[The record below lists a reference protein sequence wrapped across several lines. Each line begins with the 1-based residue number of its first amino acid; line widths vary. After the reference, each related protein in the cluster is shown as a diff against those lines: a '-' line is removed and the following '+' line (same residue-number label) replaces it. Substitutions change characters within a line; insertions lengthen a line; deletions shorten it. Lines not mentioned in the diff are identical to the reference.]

1 MILQFFGYVLMMTTV
16 IQACFI
22 TDCPRGMGKRS
33 SLPGPALKP
42 TSGPQWK
49 YPQVRYLTIISV
61 NVRDC
66 VDVLKGKLI

>member
-1 MILQFFGYVLMMTTV
+1 MILQFFGYVLMTTTV

-22 TDCPRGMGKRS
+22 TDCPHGMGKRS

-49 YPQVRYLTIISV
+49 YPQVRYLVHTRPSFV
-61 NVRDC
+61 FET
-66 VDVLKGKLI
+66 